1 MGTHSKFLLVVELE
15 KDKDPYTEVI
25 DIQAPLW
32 EHNNEPYPLWAII
45 CAKFINITA
54 TFTFNYMCV
63 FDTIISIG
71 LSTLFKLFND
81 EMFRAKTEVLS
92 F

>member
-15 KDKDPYTEVI
+15 KDEDPYTEVI

-32 EHNNEPYPLWAII
+32 EHNNDPYPLWAMI
-45 CAKFINITA
+45 CAKCINIIA
-54 TFTFNYMCV
+54 TFTFNYMYV

-71 LSTLFKLFND
+71 LSTLFKLFNA
-81 EMFRAKTEVLS
+81 EIIRAKSEVLS